1 MPTTYSPSLR
11 LELIGAGEQSGTW
24 GNTTNTNLGTL
35 IEQAIVGVA
44 PITMVNANY
53 TLSNNQGLSDEA
65 RQAVIVATGTNAAI
79 RDIIAP
85 LVKKSYTIRNN
96 TTGGFAINIR
106 AATGASVS
114 VANGATSIVY
124 CDGTNFNLVVTNST
138 SNSNASAITYTPA
151 GAGAVDT
158 TVQAKFRE
166 TVSVFDFMSPA
177 QVVEVQNNTPATVG
191 ASADCYLAFQT
202 ATTYLENNVFGG
214 VLFIPRGL
222 YKVSGGT
229 ISNDR
234 SLTPTKGRVSYQGA
248 DENSTGI
255 VYSGPG
261 NSCFYFANTHPTVPG
276 AGAEPSASYQRI
288 SDLTIIGPISALT
301 TTATNNC
308 FTTTNAS
315 TTVVVNILAHGA
327 TNNSYVIFSGATA
340 TGGVSAV
347 TLNSKYLL
355 TYINANS
362 FSIVVPSAA
371 TSSVTGGG
379 TAIVALFTLRS
390 GSTGVT
396 MNLGAFA
403 KFERLNIQAFDIGM
417 YLQDVDQAYFEKLN
431 VRFNNQ
437 GVWGLKSGSPPS
449 GGGASTQPNN
459 WTFESCSL
467 SNNFLYGANIIGGSA
482 LTFVGGDVEY
492 NGSVAGAAGF
502 GLQFLNS
509 GYEGGVGAVLQGV
522 YFEGNRGL
530 ADVVLIGIET
540 VYGPILG
547 VTHIITGC
555 SFNRNGAADTANIN
569 NILCNFGPPS
579 TVGQQQLILQ
589 GCGFKPFNTYV
600 PSAGTPVIAYGITPA
615 TNGVNFFDL
624 GSLYVSSVEKP
635 AFATST
641 YVTAGGD
648 NTFSGTN
655 TFNKPSTGATN
666 AITVGVPLLVNS
678 GVTAGRLT
686 SVTDNSAY
694 AAGFGTVAGS
704 TAAAAMVVAVHSN
717 AVALIAFASGAY
729 PLFQTAGSITSGGL
743 SVSYNTSSD
752 YRLKQNVVP
761 IANASARLNTL
772 NPIRFDWVS
781 DVTHNTVDGFLA
793 HEVQAVIP
801 EAVVGVKDEVD
812 AEGIPKYQG
821 IDQSK
826 LVPLLVASLQEAL
839 ARITALEAK

>member
-53 TLSNNQGLSDEA
+53 PLSNNQGLSDEA

-166 TVSVFDFMSPA
+166 TVSVFDFMSAA
-177 QVVEVQNNTPATVG
+177 QVADVQNNT
-191 ASADCYLAFQT
+191 ASIDCYLAFQT
-202 ATTYLENNVFGG
+202 ATTYLESNPYGG
-214 VLFIPRGL
+214 VLFIPRGT

-229 ISNDR
+229 ITNDR

-248 DENSTGI
+248 DETSTGI

-261 NSCFYFANTHPTVPG
+261 NSCFYFANAQPIVPG

-288 SDLTIIGPISALT
+288 SDLTIIGPISTLT

-327 TNNSYVIFSGATA
+327 TNNSYVTFSGATA

-390 GSTGVT
+390 DSTGVT

-437 GVWGLKSGSPPS
+437 GVWGLKSVSAPA
-449 GGGASTQPNN
+449 GGASTQPNN
-459 WTFESCSL
+459 WTFESCTI
-467 SNNFLYGANIIGGSA
+467 SNNFKYGANIVGGSA

-502 GLQFLNS
+502 GLQFFNS

-522 YFEGNRGL
+522 YFEGNRGI
-530 ADVVLIGIET
+530 ADVVLKGTET
-540 VYGPILG
+540 VNGPILG
-547 VTHIITGC
+547 VSHTITGC
-555 SFNRNGAADTANIN
+555 TFNRNGAPNTANIN
-569 NILCNFGPPS
+569 NILCIFGPPS
-579 TVGQQQLILQ
+579 TVGQQQLTLQ
-589 GCGFKPFNTYV
+589 GCGFKPFFPPLHPYV
-600 PSAGTPVIAYGITPA
+600 PSAGTPVIAYSDTPA

-666 AITVGVPLLVNS
+666 AITVGVPLLTNG
-678 GVTAGRLT
+678 GVSAGRFT

-694 AAGFGTVAGS
+694 AVGIGTTTGS
-704 TAAAAMVVAVHSN
+704 TAAAAAAISVHNVAI
-717 AVALIAFASGAY
+717 ALVGFAYETAGT
-729 PLFQTAGSITSGGL
+729 FQPSGSITSGIS
-743 SVSYNTSSD
+743 SVNYNTSSD

-761 IANASARLNTL
+761 ITNASARLNTL
-772 NPIRFDWVS
+772 SPIRFDWIS
-781 DVTHNTVDGFLA
+781 DAMHKTVDGFLA

>member
-124 CDGTNFNLVVTNST
+124 CDGTNFNLVMTNST

-166 TVSVFDFMSPA
+166 TVSVFDFMSAA
-177 QVVEVQNNTPATVG
+177 QVADVQNNT
-191 ASADCYLAFQT
+191 ASIDCYLAFQT
-202 ATTYLENNVFGG
+202 ATTYLESNPYGG
-214 VLFIPRGL
+214 VLFIPRGT

-229 ISNDR
+229 ITNDR

-261 NSCFYFANTHPTVPG
+261 NSCFYFANTHPEVPNSG
-276 AGAEPSASYQRI
+276 IEPSASYQRI
-288 SDLTIIGPISALT
+288 SDLTIIGPISTLT
-301 TTATNNC
+301 TPATNNC

-327 TNNSYVIFSGATA
+327 TNNSYVTFSGATA

-347 TLNSKYLL
+347 TLNTKYLI

-379 TAIVALFTLRS
+379 TAITALFNLRAS
-390 GSTGVT
+390 SVGVT

-403 KFERLNIQAFDIGM
+403 KFERLNIQNFDYGV
-417 YLQDVDQAYFEKLN
+417 YLQDVDQAYFEKIN
-431 VRFNNQ
+431 VRFNNR
-437 GVWGLKSGSPPS
+437 GVRGLKSPSPA
-449 GGGASTQPNN
+449 GASTQPNN
-459 WTFESCSL
+459 WTFESCTIG
-467 SNNFLYGANIIGGSA
+467 NNYLYGSDISGGST
-482 LTFVGGDVEY
+482 LTFVGGDIEY
-492 NGSVAGAAGF
+492 NGSVAGATGF
-502 GLQFLNS
+502 GARFTNS

-530 ADVVLIGIET
+530 ADVVLEGTET

-547 VTHIITGC
+547 VTHTITGC
-555 SFNRNGAADTANIN
+555 TFNRNGTADTANIN
-569 NILCNFGPPS
+569 NILCNFGSPA

-600 PSAGTPVIAYGITPA
+600 PSAGTPVIAYSDTPA

-717 AVALIAFASGAY
+717 AIPLIAFASGAY
-729 PLFQTAGSITSGGL
+729 PLFDTAGSITSGGL